1 MKKIIIFA
9 FLIIFF
15 CANAQNFNPKFITL
29 SENPNIEDFS
39 FLKEELKNVQVFML
53 GEKSHFDG
61 NVFEMKTKI
70 IKYLHKEM
78 GFNTIAFESG
88 VYDVWK
94 AQENINNGKNTKEA
108 FEKSLFQI
116 WSKTKEFQTFIDF
129 YEQNKK
135 DLKLFGFDNQITGK
149 YGEEK
154 LIKDL
159 YEYCNKNQIQL
170 NLNEGDLR
178 LLMESIYYGD
188 FDENDITYLEFKN
201 SLSKTFDL
209 ISKKQKNEEQFYWK
223 QIIKNLLSLGENSY
237 KKISILST
245 FNTTAE
251 DNIRDKQMANN
262 LLEYLKNH
270 ANEKI
275 ICWGANQHF
284 ANDISSIN
292 TSIIKDFV
300 PMGSF
305 IKKELKEKMY
315 SLASI
320 TASDS
325 IFLQGKWEKTIVA
338 ENSFEYYLKNQKKS
352 HLFISSNQVE
362 MKQKQSTRLFSPET
376 FIDLK
381 LDLVHD
387 GYLFFNKTS
396 QSTFIENENV
406 LNSKADE
413 NETIT
418 ENKFEINN
426 FKTNK
431 NKLDK
436 KPIIL
441 EEVKIVNN
449 KKENLKIIKK
459 VIEKIKINYPSF
471 AFNSK
476 MYSNIL
482 VKVQEEVQL
491 NLDLTF
497 KQYDLGY
504 NQNSNRNTK
513 SLDEIKWNTK
523 NGYEP
528 TNIRNFRNLT
538 YNNPVMYSHFL
549 EKRKFQKFRYSQNE
563 NEIFD
568 NKEVYVIDFN
578 IDRSQSNFTG
588 RIQPTNYSGTIYVN
602 IKDFAIIKI
611 IENWETKA
619 NQAELN
625 QEFELYGWNKKYTK
639 KELIKKSITT
649 YYNKI
654 NDFYYLTKTE
664 IIQTGKI
671 LDIENNSKIFELKL
685 NSYWSEFNNLNLI
698 SIQFSEEQNTFQSK
712 NYNKQFW
719 ETYSLPK

>member
-568 NKEVYVIDFN
+568 NNEVYVIDFN

-639 KELIKKSITT
+639 KELIKESITT

>member
-418 ENKFEINN
+418 ENKFEIVSR
-426 FKTNK
+426 FIYH
-431 NKLDK
+431 KL
-436 KPIIL
+436 L
-441 EEVKIVNN
+441 
-449 KKENLKIIKK
+449 
-459 VIEKIKINYPSF
+459 
-471 AFNSK
+471 
-476 MYSNIL
+476 M
-482 VKVQEEVQL
+482 Q
-491 NLDLTF
+491 
-497 KQYDLGY
+497 
-504 NQNSNRNTK
+504 
-513 SLDEIKWNTK
+513 
-523 NGYEP
+523 
-528 TNIRNFRNLT
+528 
-538 YNNPVMYSHFL
+538 
-549 EKRKFQKFRYSQNE
+549 
-563 NEIFD
+563 
-568 NKEVYVIDFN
+568 
-578 IDRSQSNFTG
+578 
-588 RIQPTNYSGTIYVN
+588 
-602 IKDFAIIKI
+602 
-611 IENWETKA
+611 
-619 NQAELN
+619 
-625 QEFELYGWNKKYTK
+625 
-639 KELIKKSITT
+639 
-649 YYNKI
+649 
-654 NDFYYLTKTE
+654 
-664 IIQTGKI
+664 
-671 LDIENNSKIFELKL
+671 
-685 NSYWSEFNNLNLI
+685 
-698 SIQFSEEQNTFQSK
+698 
-712 NYNKQFW
+712 
-719 ETYSLPK
+719 